1 MSKDGSERKGFTR
14 RSVLRAGALASA
26 AAAAGIGG
34 ARPAAASQ
42 PAFGPGDMPLPG
54 SGEAYEGDLVLH
66 SGRIHTMNDR
76 NDIVEVVAIQDGTIV
91 YTGGSLDEGLR
102 QFSGRPHPQMVDLH
116 GRMACPGI
124 IDVTNH
130 VSLLGNRPGHHT
142 PLEYAS
148 SLADVFAI
156 YRARARGLPPSP
168 SPPLSADN
176 FITTMGDFV
185 PQQLVQQRLPTLA
198 ELDSAV
204 PNHAVYIT
212 VNFTGPSVTNSLGKA
227 FFENAQPYPVTVGAD
242 GSIAEGEQTGR
253 ATFALRQTLTFD
265 QRVRGFRDAFAYLA
279 SIGLTTNMETG
290 AFQTTNSP
298 ADNVASEDNYTYNIP
313 AMALYAAGE
322 GIVRMRIDWL
332 EQDTDPTLPML
343 TQRVLNS
350 LQFNGNDMVR
360 TGGIGEWIS
369 GDQFSPGQVFQNAC
383 VFLAKNRWR
392 AECQSLTTTD
402 FKGQIDAFA
411 MANAQYPITDLRWV
425 VAHCNHITEDYVNKL
440 KALGGGCTASGWE
453 YLEGTGSGVSPAG
466 PPYRMLFDNGIPVGM
481 ESDAADVSVFIPWV
495 QMYYAT
501 TGKNVLGQQIN
512 PGQQATR
519 QEALFHYTNG
529 NTWFVGPP
537 PGLGPPDGDLLGV
550 IEVGRHG
557 DVVVLSDDYFAVPD
571 EQLKKLHSVLTVVN
585 GKVVHTG
592 EVRYAAGQPIGS
604 GPHGSESRRPAVRP
618 AR

>member
-1 MSKDGSERKGFTR
+1 MSHDEQDQPDERRGLSR
-14 RSVLRAGALASA
+14 RAALMAGAAAGTAAMVGFGGASA
-26 AAAAGIGG
+26 AD
-34 ARPAAASQ
+34 ASQ
-42 PAFGPGDMPLPG
+42 TPGTPGASAPPG
-54 SGEAYEGDLVLH
+54 SGESYEGDLVLYN
-66 SGRIHTMNDR
+66 GRIHTMNDSD
-76 NDIVEVVAIQDGTIV
+76 DIAGVVAIQDGTIAYV
-91 YTGGSLDEGLR
+91 GDSLGGAMG
-102 QFSGRPHPQMVDLH
+102 QFSGRPTPRAIDL
-116 GRMACPGI
+116 GGAMACPGI
-124 IDVTNH
+124 IDATNH

-142 PLEYAS
+142 PLEYAAS
-148 SLADVFAI
+148 IADVLAI
-156 YRARARGLPPSP
+156 YAARARSLQTTSGTPV
-168 SPPLSADN
+168 SASQ

-185 PQQLVQQRLPTLA
+185 PEQLTEQRLPTLA
-198 ELDSAV
+198 ELDAAI
-204 PNHAVYIT
+204 PDHPVYIT

-227 FFENAQPYPVTVGAD
+227 FFESAQPYPVTVGSD
-242 GSIAEGEQTGR
+242 GSIAEGDQTGY

-279 SIGLTTNMETG
+279 SIGLTTNIETG

-313 AMALYAAGE
+313 AMAVYAAGQ

-332 EQDTDPTLPML
+332 HQDTDPSLPAL
-343 TQRVLNS
+343 TQRVLNT

-369 GDQFSPGQVFQNAC
+369 GDQFSPGAVFQAAC
-383 VFLAKNRWR
+383 VLLAKNRWR
-392 AECQSLTTTD
+392 AECQSLSTTD
-402 FKGQIDAFA
+402 FQGQIDAYA
-411 MANAQYPITDLRWV
+411 LANAQYPITDLRWV
-425 VAHCNHITEDYVNKL
+425 VAHCNQITEDYVNKL

-453 YLEGTGSGVSPAG
+453 YLEGTSAGTSPAG

-481 ESDAADVSVFIPWV
+481 DSDAADVSVFIPWV

-537 PGLGPPDGDLLGV
+537 AGLGPPDGELLGV

-571 EQLKKLHSVLTVVN
+571 DDLKKLYSVLTVVN

-592 EVRYAAGQPIGS
+592 PVSYAG
-604 GPHGSESRRPAVRP
+604 
-618 AR
+618 